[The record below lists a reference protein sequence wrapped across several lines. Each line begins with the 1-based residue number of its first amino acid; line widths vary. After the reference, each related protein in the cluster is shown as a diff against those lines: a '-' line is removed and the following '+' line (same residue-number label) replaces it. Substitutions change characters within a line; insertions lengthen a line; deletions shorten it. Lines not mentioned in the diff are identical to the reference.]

1 MLQAMIFKACFSRT
15 GTCTYFNLLEI
26 KWRHPE
32 STTKHDVISDQ
43 VLLHTLAQDHIFEA
57 NFYVIRYMEAFTT

>member
-1 MLQAMIFKACFSRT
+1 MLQAMIFKACCSMT

-43 VLLHTLAQDHIFEA
+43 SVITYISLPALAQDHIF
-57 NFYVIRYMEAFTT
+57 